1 MLFSAVTWG
10 LGPSILASI
19 LSLLVYDFFFM
30 SPLFTFTVA
39 NPQDLLALIIFLIT
53 AVLTSN
59 LAARVRHQ
67 ADAAKHREARTAA
80 LYALAARSPGQPS

>member
-1 MLFSAVTWG
+1 
-10 LGPSILASI
+10 
-19 LSLLVYDFFFM
+19 M
-30 SPLFTFTVA
+30 SPIFTFTVA
-39 NPQDLLALIIFLIT
+39 NPQDILALVIFLIT

-80 LYALAARSPGQPS
+80 LYALSRQIAGAAGLRMCCGRS